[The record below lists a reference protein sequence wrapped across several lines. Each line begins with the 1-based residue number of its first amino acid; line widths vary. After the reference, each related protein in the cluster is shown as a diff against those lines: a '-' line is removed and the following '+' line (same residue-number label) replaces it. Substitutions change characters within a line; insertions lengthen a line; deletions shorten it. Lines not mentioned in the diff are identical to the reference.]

1 MNFALLVQN
10 GLKPDESQVVK
21 TCHEM
26 IVKSLKLEDK
36 FYQTQNIAAV
46 NVRYMKRA
54 LPYFKCGGYLEKMK
68 YLAERNDPDF

>member
-1 MNFALLVQN
+1 
-10 GLKPDESQVVK
+10 
-21 TCHEM
+21 M

-36 FYQTQNIAAV
+36 FYQTQNIAAI

-54 LPYFKCGGYLEKMK
+54 LPYFKCRGYLEKMK